1 MTHETIWPVTDNE
14 GREWSMACFYSAP
27 EDERGHRLGLEVWPA
42 CHGTDRGEQSKVPS
56 ISVTYTEALVLGM
69 LAVHEPIPEPDA
81 GYDLMPLAAKCLLRD
96 LADKSPG
103 LRQHLDE
110 MWAGRTD
117 HG

>member
-1 MTHETIWPVTDNE
+1 MTHETIWPVTDHE
-14 GREWSMACFYSAP
+14 GRSWSVACRLYEA
-27 EDERGHRLGLEVWPA
+27 EGEHGRGVGLEVWPA
-42 CHGTDRGEQSKVPS
+42 CHGTDRGEQSKVPF
-56 ISVTYTEALVLGM
+56 ISVTYTEALVMGM

-81 GYDLMPLAAKCLLRD
+81 GDDLMPLAAKCLLRD
-96 LADKSPG
+96 LEDKSPG